1 MDGAARTSA
10 AKLRVAPDAPP
21 RLRMRDLT
29 AMTGLDRQ
37 TIHFYIQAGLLPEGD
52 KTGRNTALYD
62 HGHVERIE
70 LIRKLQREKFLPLR
84 AIRAL
89 LDGDEAAFEPS
100 QRKLLLDVRAQ
111 LRAQGFRAPEAGA
124 SEELVLVEP
133 LLRQHGLP
141 RADFDELR
149 DLGLIEVHRRR
160 GALAIHERDV
170 FRIEIL
176 GAIRAAGLTR
186 ELGFVGADLL
196 LYEEAMQRLFER
208 ERELVLAR
216 VQHLDPA
223 ELARIF
229 ERVLPLVGDL
239 LHRLHTARVEAFF
252 DSLGAD
258 APRPNSAPP
267 PPNARRQTAKTKP
280 NPNPRRR
287 SHAQ

>member
-1 MDGAARTSA
+1 MDGAGRGDGAS
-10 AKLRVAPDAPP
+10 K
-21 RLRMRDLT
+21 LRMRDLT

-62 HGHVERIE
+62 RGHVERIE

-84 AIRAL
+84 AIRAV

-100 QRKLLLDVRAQ
+100 QRKLLLDVKAQ
-111 LRAQGFRAPEAGA
+111 LRSQGFRATESEAPE
-124 SEELVLVEP
+124 SLVPVEP
-133 LLRQHGLP
+133 LLAQHGLP

-149 DLGLIEVHRRR
+149 DLGLLEVKRLK
-160 GALAIHERDV
+160 GALAIRQRDA

-176 GAIRAAGLTR
+176 AAIRAAGLTR

-196 LYEEAMQRLFER
+196 LYEEEMQRLFER
-208 ERELVLAR
+208 ERELVLSR
-216 VQHLDPA
+216 VQHIDPA

-252 DSLGAD
+252 ESLGEG
-258 APRPNSAPP
+258 APRASSPP
-267 PPNARRQTAKTKP
+267 PAPKPRRHPTKTNRTPTA
-280 NPNPRRR
+280 RRR

>member
-1 MDGAARTSA
+1 MDGAGRAEGAGRGEASP
-10 AKLRVAPDAPP
+10 K
-21 RLRMRDLT
+21 LRMRDLT

-62 HGHVERIE
+62 RGHVERIE
-70 LIRKLQREKFLPLR
+70 LIRRLQREKFLPLR
-84 AIRAL
+84 AIRAV

-100 QRKLLLDVRAQ
+100 QRKLLLDVKAQ
-111 LRAQGFRAPEAGA
+111 LRSQGFQAPESTAA
-124 SEELVLVEP
+124 EELLLVEP
-133 LLRQHGLP
+133 LLREHGLD

-149 DLGLIEVHRRR
+149 ELGLIEVHRRK
-160 GALAIHERDV
+160 GALAIRRRDA

-176 GAIRAAGLTR
+176 GAIRTAGLTR

-208 ERELVLAR
+208 ERELVLSR
-216 VQHLDPA
+216 VQHLDPG

-252 DSLGAD
+252 ESLGAD
-258 APRPNSAPP
+258 AKPAK
-267 PPNARRQTAKTKP
+267 ARRSTRSKRSPDA
-280 NPNPRRR
+280 RRR

>member
-1 MDGAARTSA
+1 MDG
-10 AKLRVAPDAPP
+10 RVGEAGDK
-21 RLRMRDLT
+21 LRMRDLT
-29 AMTGLDRQ
+29 ALTGLDRQ

-62 HGHVERIE
+62 RGHVERIE

-84 AIRAL
+84 AIRAV

-100 QRKLLLDVRAQ
+100 QRKLLLDVKAQ
-111 LRAQGFRAPEAGA
+111 LRSQGFRSPTDTGAPED
-124 SEELVLVEP
+124 LVLVEP
-133 LLRQHGLP
+133 LLQTHGLP

-149 DLGLIEVHRRR
+149 ELGLLEVKKQK
-160 GALAIHERDV
+160 GVLAIRQRDA

-176 GAIRAAGLTR
+176 GAIRSAGLTR

-196 LYEEAMQRLFER
+196 LYEEEMQRLFER
-208 ERELVLAR
+208 ERDLVLSR
-216 VQHLDPA
+216 VQHMDPA

-252 DSLGAD
+252 ESLGEHGT
-258 APRPNSAPP
+258 RPSAVERPGAPP
-267 PPNARRQTAKTKP
+267 APNPRRRPAKTNRTP
-280 NPNPRRR
+280 TPRRR

>member
-1 MDGAARTSA
+1 MDGAGRG
-10 AKLRVAPDAPP
+10 DASPK
-21 RLRMRDLT
+21 LRMRDLT

-62 HGHVERIE
+62 RGHVERIE
-70 LIRKLQREKFLPLR
+70 LIRQLQREKFLPLR
-84 AIRAL
+84 AIRAV

-100 QRKLLLDVRAQ
+100 QRKLLLDVKAQ
-111 LRAQGFRAPEAGA
+111 LRSQGFRAPESSDA
-124 SEELVLVEP
+124 EELLLVEP
-133 LLRQHGLP
+133 LLQRHGLP
-141 RADFDELR
+141 RADFEELR
-149 DLGLIEVHRRR
+149 ELGLLEVHQQKS
-160 GALAIHERDV
+160 ALAIRQRDA

-176 GAIRAAGLTR
+176 GAIRSAGLTR

-208 ERELVLAR
+208 ERELVLSR

-229 ERVLPLVGDL
+229 ERVLPMVGEL

-252 DSLGAD
+252 ESLGAD
-258 APRPNSAPP
+258 AGPAK
-267 PPNARRQTAKTKP
+267 PNAKATKRPARRVRNTPA
-280 NPNPRRR
+280 RRR